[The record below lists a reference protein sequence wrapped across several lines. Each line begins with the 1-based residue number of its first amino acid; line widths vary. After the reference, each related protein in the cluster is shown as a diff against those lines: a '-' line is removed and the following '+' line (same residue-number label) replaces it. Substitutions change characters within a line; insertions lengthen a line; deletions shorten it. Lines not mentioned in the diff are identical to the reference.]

1 MPDQKQIQNLVE
13 QLSIPA
19 AKMLLDQ
26 LQKKVAKKPTQNNY
40 VEFPRLSSRMYDGM
54 VRPCTSKV
62 EIMQHFAEAIM
73 QDCDKKTTP
82 TIKAQVVEALATIA
96 ELAGTPEAKKKVLA
110 EAAKFVLIYDR
121 EVILY
126 KLTNYVVPMH

>member
-1 MPDQKQIQNLVE
+1 
-13 QLSIPA
+13 
-19 AKMLLDQ
+19 
-26 LQKKVAKKPTQNNY
+26 
-40 VEFPRLSSRMYDGM
+40 
-54 VRPCTSKV
+54 
-62 EIMQHFAEAIM
+62 M